1 MLEQEA
7 RTRNYGCRVRR
18 YSQNGVEMAS
28 LENNR
33 IKLVIALGKGADI
46 VEILHKEKDID
57 CMWHSFNELRPAGYP
72 KTKAAE
78 GGSFIDAYAGGW
90 QELFPTYG
98 APTDYYGAQIGTHG
112 EACIYPWECSVLEDS
127 VRIVSVACT
136 AEMMRS
142 PFCLEKIFSLEID
155 SYGFSISQ
163 SVTNTGSLPLEFMW
177 GHHPAFGFP
186 FIEKGVT
193 IELAGTPEVS
203 VPQGTIGENCPFDRA
218 VSGKWPLLTGKNGK
232 PVDVSKVAGMQE
244 KVYFECVA
252 GGLVEGEYR
261 IFNPQKNIG
270 VHMNWDKEIFPYL
283 WIWGMYGGY
292 ESAPWFGRAYTLAVE
307 PWSSLPGDF
316 KAAQETGQT
325 LVIGAGE
332 RRETQVRFSYYSK

>member
-1 MLEQEA
+1 M
-7 RTRNYGCRVRR
+7 
-18 YSQNGVEMAS
+18 
-28 LENNR
+28 
-33 IKLVIALGKGADI
+33 
-46 VEILHKEKDID
+46 
-57 CMWHSFNELRPAGYP
+57 
-72 KTKAAE
+72 
-78 GGSFIDAYAGGW
+78 
-90 QELFPTYG
+90 
-98 APTDYYGAQIGTHG
+98 
-112 EACIYPWECSVLEDS
+112 
-127 VRIVSVACT
+127 
-136 AEMMRS
+136 
-142 PFCLEKIFSLEID
+142 
-155 SYGFSISQ
+155 
-163 SVTNTGSLPLEFMW
+163 
-177 GHHPAFGFP
+177 
-186 FIEKGVT
+186 
-193 IELAGTPEVS
+193 
-203 VPQGTIGENCPFDRA
+203 PQGTIGENCPFDRA